1 MKKKYLI
8 AGAVVV
14 IAVIAAVVLLL
25 LNNSNNNSES
35 RIQNSEL
42 NAENVSTAVPST
54 DIKEVPVLTAEPEN
68 TEAPAAEG
76 NDNSEFRNNSEFRIQ
91 NSELNAEPEKTE
103 VPVAEKKDNKA
114 EAEATDQ
121 PFLVQ
126 ITDDDPSIAYV
137 LVRMPNP
144 IGLLPLPLEG
154 EYSKTI
160 RTKLADGSEFV
171 NVLHLTPNGFRMED
185 ANCEGHDCV
194 NQGEVTLENRED
206 RILWNMIICLP
217 HQLSAELITREE
229 ALQMLAQ

>member
-25 LNNSNNNSES
+25 LNNNNNNSES

-42 NAENVSTAVPST
+42 NPENVSTAVPST

-68 TEAPAAEG
+68 TEAPAAEE
-76 NDNSEFRNNSEFRIQ
+76 NDNSEFRIQ

-114 EAEATDQ
+114 EAESTDQ

>member
-54 DIKEVPVLTAEPEN
+54 DIKEVPVL
-68 TEAPAAEG
+68 
-76 NDNSEFRNNSEFRIQ
+76 
-91 NSELNAEPEKTE
+91 NAEPEKTE
-103 VPVAEKKDNKA
+103 VTVAEKKDNKA

-185 ANCEGHDCV
+185 ANCEGNDCV

>member
-25 LNNSNNNSES
+25 LNNSNNNSEF

-76 NDNSEFRNNSEFRIQ
+76 NDKSEFRIQ

-160 RTKLADGSEFV
+160 RTKLADGSEYV